1 MDWITLSSL
10 YFQEVPNR
18 IKEERKR
25 QNSYHNIFD
34 SDEEEFH
41 KDFFSDFVRPKS
53 VGTIPKSK
61 RNLSTNISDPCLLSC
76 LPPEGSVSGQPSS
89 ERSTNNSQLNS
100 LDSGIP
106 DEISLRR
113 FSPCSDKES
122 QEREAHFQRVFVER
136 QSDSKSDNHFHGNSL
151 GHEPKTTNLELDIQN
166 LNSKLD
172 KTTEELNSL
181 KISHGKLQ
189 KVLSE
194 KASELSHAVRK
205 AEVYEREAKKL
216 RYKLEELR
224 RQQRQ
229 ERQDRSSTSSEK
241 EVRGNHR
248 RNVAER
254 RKNNLDSSIFN
265 NTSKQNA
272 ENSNVLKEVSSSPK
286 EFEDEIYDEIDNCSE
301 KTDDNDI
308 YDTPNPVKMNNVKK
322 IDPELLSKGCDEDS
336 VNKCNVFDVKQ
347 SVHNDQL
354 EMRAEGTEDNQ
365 IRSDESNLDN
375 ANIDS
380 NQAIY
385 ATVNLEMKKN
395 FKRPKDC
402 NNGNLILTE
411 KENIVALI

>member
-1 MDWITLSSL
+1 M
-10 YFQEVPNR
+10 
-18 IKEERKR
+18 
-25 QNSYHNIFD
+25 
-34 SDEEEFH
+34 
-41 KDFFSDFVRPKS
+41 
-53 VGTIPKSK
+53 
-61 RNLSTNISDPCLLSC
+61 
-76 LPPEGSVSGQPSS
+76 
-89 ERSTNNSQLNS
+89 NS

-151 GHEPKTTNLELDIQN
+151 GHESKTSTFELDIQN

-181 KISHGKLQ
+181 KVSHGKLQ

-216 RYKLEELR
+216 RYKLEEVR

-248 RNVAER
+248 RNIAER

-265 NTSKQNA
+265 NTSKQIT
-272 ENSNVLKEVSSSPK
+272 ENSNVLKEVSTSPK

-301 KTDDNDI
+301 KTDDIDI
-308 YDTPNPVKMNNVKK
+308 YDTPNPVKINNDKQA
-322 IDPELLSKGCDEDS
+322 ELVTKGCDEGS
-336 VNKCNVFDVKQ
+336 ISKCNVFDMEQ
-347 SVHNDQL
+347 SVSNDQL
-354 EMRAEGTEDNQ
+354 EMRIERNDDNQ
-365 IRSDESNLDN
+365 IKPDESNLDN

-411 KENIVALI
+411 KENIVAII